1 MQDRE
6 TTIWDVRNKQVYSDT
21 VNTPADLSGI
31 TIYGPSGNLFTV
43 TTDYTVS
50 QFGLYPPAVVAT
62 IQHLPAVPPPS
73 PPSSIEEKKEQVQG
87 AIGHQFDRLTDEY
100 NVAAMSPLGRIA
112 HELELLEKM
121 GTQGGLGTDNAPQRT
136 ASVSSRTTMSTLS
149 RRPSV
154 ASTRS
159 NLSTNSDQRSIGD
172 QRFAM
177 DMNEYDMNT
186 PIAKGHQNS
195 WTGRGSLDHES
206 PGRKPHP
213 LTQEITAS
221 ATEKSQDDPPDL
233 FGNIKARL
241 PFVAHESPLAPNSGK
256 KDEDE
261 LRKEMLYTIFG
272 WRGDVDGLIRDE
284 CKSRKGHKSSGICVH
299 MLTFGWI

>member
-21 VNTPADLSGI
+21 VNTPANLGGI
-31 TIYGPSGNLFTV
+31 AIYGPGGNLFTV

-50 QFGLYPPAVVAT
+50 QFGLYPPTVLVT
-62 IQHLPAVPPPS
+62 TQHLPAVPPPS
-73 PPSSIEEKKEQVQG
+73 PPSSIEEKKEQAPS
-87 AIGHQFDRLTDEY
+87 AISHQFNRLNQSTDEL
-100 NVAAMSPLGRIA
+100 NIAAMSPLGRIA

-121 GTQGGLGTDNAPQRT
+121 EAQGLGTNNTVPQRT
-136 ASVSSRTTMSTLS
+136 ESISSRTTISTLS

-154 ASTRS
+154 ASTTS
-159 NLSTNSDQRSIGD
+159 NLSTNSDQRSTCD
-172 QRFAM
+172 QRFTT
-177 DMNEYDMNT
+177 DMNEHDMNT
-186 PIAKGHQNS
+186 PIAQGHQNP

-206 PGRKPHP
+206 SGRKPHP

-221 ATEKSQDDPPDL
+221 TTEKSQEDVPDL

-241 PFVAHESPLAPNSGK
+241 PFVAHEGPFVPNSGR

-261 LRKEMLYTIFG
+261 LRREMLYTIFG

-284 CKSRKGHKSSGICVH
+284 CKLGKCYNNSDVR
-299 MLTFGWI
+299 